1 MGLYDF
7 MTSKKWEN
15 LVNVNFKVNKKLN
28 ACNTTGGTFERAVER
43 GLLSH
48 DGLMRLEFR
57 VFRFAI
63 ALINSQIHFPAIRSF
78 LAAREWLVREFL
90 HLAVIINDRRA
101 N

>member
-1 MGLYDF
+1 MQHHRR
-7 MTSKKWEN
+7 
-15 LVNVNFKVNKKLN
+15 
-28 ACNTTGGTFERAVER
+28 GTFERAVER

-78 LAAREWLVREFL
+78 LTAREWLVREFL